1 MIRNSA
7 KGDNGEAL
15 DDNLCRTKIRTNLGY
30 SASVLIGDRRSSR
43 PFSVKPARR
52 RRRRCPLPSRK
63 IYEVMAY
70 TQSHLG
76 MVQETRKAIQ
86 ANLLINTTAVDRA
99 SKDCPKDTA
108 TVKLWAI
115 HFIKLVRSGH

>member
-1 MIRNSA
+1 
-7 KGDNGEAL
+7 
-15 DDNLCRTKIRTNLGY
+15 
-30 SASVLIGDRRSSR
+30 
-43 PFSVKPARR
+43 
-52 RRRRCPLPSRK
+52 
-63 IYEVMAY
+63 MAY